1 MDSLSCQPDQKQCNN
16 SCIPSTQDCCS
27 AAHCFPGDY
36 CYHHSGKAHCCPE
49 GLECFQISG
58 DVCFDQRIL
67 WYDEVHIVEVNS
79 DAVTTAWDLQE
90 SVQRAKTRLAVTAS
104 YPSEGRSSYSR
115 LSSSVLE
122 AAATSSVV
130 LDTISTRT
138 ITLLSSPTSGP
149 LVNSMDSV
157 GFGDSWAGPERVEG
171 QNVLG

>member
-1 MDSLSCQPDQKQCNN
+1 M
-16 SCIPSTQDCCS
+16 
-27 AAHCFPGDY
+27 
-36 CYHHSGKAHCCPE
+36 
-49 GLECFQISG
+49 
-58 DVCFDQRIL
+58 
-67 WYDEVHIVEVNS
+67 EVNS

-104 YPSEGRSSYSR
+104 YPREGRSSYSR

-122 AAATSSVV
+122 AAATSAVV